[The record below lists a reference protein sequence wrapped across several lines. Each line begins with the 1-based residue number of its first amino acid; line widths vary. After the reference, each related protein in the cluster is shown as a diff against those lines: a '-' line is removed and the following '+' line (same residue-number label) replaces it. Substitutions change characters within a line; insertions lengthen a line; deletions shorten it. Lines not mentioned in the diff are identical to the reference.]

1 MSDSGQSTKFTDQGR
16 QVADHWSRLAV
27 TYEGALQSLEKQG
40 IAATVV
46 KPEDL
51 HGLDMIHM
59 GGVAATDE
67 LADMAS
73 VRAGD
78 RVLDVGSGVG
88 GPARRMANKYGA
100 DLWGVELSETLCE
113 TAIKLT
119 ELVGLEA
126 QVHFKHGSA
135 LNLPFDDDEFD
146 AVTMQHVAMQI
157 SEKKQLFSELT
168 RVVKPG
174 SCLAL
179 HELFAG
185 EGEPHYPLAWATEP
199 SMSALESISEC
210 SERLSKSAF
219 FAGGFIDHSED
230 GRKLHETNIEA
241 YNSALS
247 RNEGAQGLSTEVVE
261 ARLRASVAMERN
273 LRTGSLKVGM
283 LVSRKSQ

>member
-1 MSDSGQSTKFTDQGR
+1 MSDSGQTTKFTDQGR

-27 TYEGALQSLEKQG
+27 TYEGALQSLEKRG
-40 IAATVV
+40 IAATAV

-119 ELVGLEA
+119 ELVGLEG

-174 SCLAL
+174 GCLAL

-185 EGEPHYPLAWATEP
+185 EGELHYPLAWAIEP

-230 GRKLHETNIEA
+230 GWKFHETNIEA
-241 YNSALS
+241 YNSAFS
-247 RNEGAQGLSTEVVE
+247 RNEGTQGLSTEVVE

-273 LRTGSLKVGM
+273 LRTGSLKIGM